1 MTYRAGGVE
10 NLLYPACFFMKK
22 RKPSKM
28 RSCLGYLFA
37 ALFSLYPL
45 LGAETAVDGSKGISR
60 AFQKAQTSGENVVS
74 ITGKESS
81 GKGKKK
87 EKSTEQMLKDL
98 KDDEI
103 LVEIDG
109 RDALKWGLLRRHV
122 DALCAGIERSEM
134 QMEGNAALRSI
145 MFQSRV
151 RKLLKEY
158 IEYTLVAAEARR
170 EGVTVAP
177 EKFAEYRARARA
189 EWGKRGEL
197 GKVML
202 NLINSGESFYEHN
215 LTNALYSQAYQKQ
228 VLLPMTETNE
238 AEIRQMMGIV
248 HSNNTAVVETN
259 LYKRALAADILGK
272 LRGGMDFGD
281 AAEQWS
287 DGESSATRGVMMDG
301 TDEHPAR
308 FAEGE
313 LPKAVE
319 DALAN
324 LKEGE
329 MSGIVETPDAWRIVQ
344 LLKRNGSAEQDGEVS
359 VEIAE
364 ILLEKDMLQPELSPE
379 QARERIKEIKMKAV
393 TKMKFHELL
402 AKAKVECKI
411 PLWEP
416 SDPSKKRMRI
426 KRVK

>member
-1 MTYRAGGVE
+1 
-10 NLLYPACFFMKK
+10 
-22 RKPSKM
+22 M
-28 RSCLGYLFA
+28 RNRLGYLFA

-45 LGAETAVDGSKGISR
+45 FGAETAVDGSKGVSK
-60 AFQKAQTSGENVVS
+60 AFQNAQPSGANVVS
-74 ITGKESS
+74 IKGKESS
-81 GKGKKK
+81 GKKK
-87 EKSTEQMLKDL
+87 EKSTEQMLKEL

-109 RDALKWGLLRRHV
+109 RDGLKWGLLRRHV
-122 DALCAGIERSEM
+122 DALCVGIERSEM
-134 QMEGNAALRSI
+134 QVEGNAALRSI

-170 EGVTVAP
+170 VGVKVAP

-189 EWGKRGEL
+189 EWEKRGKVGE
-197 GKVML
+197 VML
-202 NLINSGESFYEHN
+202 NLIGSGESFYEHN
-215 LTNALYSQAYQKQ
+215 LTNALYSQEYQKQ
-228 VLLPMTETNE
+228 VLVPLTETND
-238 AEIRQMMGIV
+238 AEIKQMMGIV
-248 HSNNTAVVETN
+248 HSNNTAVVATN
-259 LYKRALAADILGK
+259 LYKRALVADIFGK
-272 LRGGMDFGD
+272 LRSGMDFGD

-287 DGESSATRGVMMDG
+287 DSESSATRGVMMDG

-344 LLKRNGSAEQDGEVS
+344 LLKRNGSTERDGEVT

-364 ILLEKDMLQPELSPE
+364 ILIEKDMLQPELSPE
-379 QARERIKEIKMKAV
+379 QARTRVKEIKMKAV

-416 SDPSKKRMRI
+416 TDPSKKRMRI

>member
-1 MTYRAGGVE
+1 MDFIPVCE
-10 NLLYPACFFMKK
+10 P
-22 RKPSKM
+22 
-28 RSCLGYLFA
+28 YLNGRE
-37 ALFSLYPL
+37 LEYV
-45 LGAETAVDGSKGISR
+45 TDAVRTGWIS
-60 AFQKAQTSGENVVS
+60 
-74 ITGKESS
+74 SS
-81 GKGKKK
+81 GK
-87 EKSTEQMLKDL
+87 
-98 KDDEI
+98 
-103 LVEIDG
+103 
-109 RDALKWGLLRRHV
+109 
-122 DALCAGIERSEM
+122 
-134 QMEGNAALRSI
+134 
-145 MFQSRV
+145 
-151 RKLLKEY
+151 Y
-158 IEYTLVAAEARR
+158 
-170 EGVTVAP
+170 VTAFE
-177 EKFAEYRARARA
+177 EKFAEYCARARA

-344 LLKRNGSAEQDGEVS
+344 LLKRNGSAEQDGEGS

-402 AKAKVECKI
+402 AKAKVKCKI